1 MTKTI
6 EELHKEFLLR
16 RLINIGREY
25 CDRINQT
32 KSDEEFTR
40 EICGAMC
47 AAYNKGLLDGI
58 HAGECGKLDYSDK
71 HWDED

>member
-1 MTKTI
+1 MNKTI
-6 EELHKEFLLR
+6 EDLHEEFMLK
-16 RLINIGREY
+16 RLGKIGIKY

-40 EICGAMC
+40 EVCDAMC
-47 AAYNKGLLDGI
+47 AAYNKGLLDGM
-58 HAGECGKLDYSDK
+58 HAGKCGKLDYSDK